1 MLSMLGTTV
10 RNFSGILLTVDV
22 GSLLGETGANEEGK
36 PLHAIDELVKG
47 YGAGTVNI
55 LRNLLVYVA
64 VAGLIVGCI
73 CLIIHGNNVSK
84 RAEESSGLIWK
95 VAGAILGFAA
105 AGLVIL
111 AQNIGIG
118 LVG

>member
-1 MLSMLGTTV
+1 MLSRLGTTV
-10 RNFSGILLTVDV
+10 TNLRGVILTVDV

-111 AQNIGIG
+111 AQNIGNG

>member
-1 MLSMLGTTV
+1 MFAKLGVT
-10 RNFSGILLTVDV
+10 LATVDV
-22 GSLLGETGANEEGK
+22 NSLLGESGANEAGK
-36 PLHAIDELVKG
+36 PLHAIDGLIKG

-64 VAGLIVGCI
+64 VGGLIIGCI
-73 CLIIHGNNVSK
+73 ALIVHGNNVAK

-95 VAGAILGFAA
+95 IAGAILGFAA

-111 AQNIGIG
+111 AQQIGIG

>member
-1 MLSMLGTTV
+1 MFAKLGV
-10 RNFSGILLTVDV
+10 LLATVDV
-22 GSLLGETGANEEGK
+22 NSLLGEAGANEEGK
-36 PLHAIDELVKG
+36 PLHAIDNLIKG

-55 LRNLLVYVA
+55 LRNLLVYVG
-64 VAGLIVGCI
+64 VAGLIIGCI

-95 VAGAILGFAA
+95 IAGAILGFAA
-105 AGLVIL
+105 AGLIIL
-111 AQNIGIG
+111 AQQIGIG

>member
-1 MLSMLGTTV
+1 MLSMLGITI
-10 RNFSGILLTVDV
+10 RRFCGMLLTVDV
-22 GSLLGETGANEEGK
+22 GSLLGESGANEEGK

>member
-1 MLSMLGTTV
+1 MFSMLGTV
-10 RNFSGILLTVDV
+10 AAKVKGVLLTSDV
-22 GSLLGETGANEEGK
+22 GALLGEPGANEEGK

-55 LRNLLVYVA
+55 LRNVLVYVA
-64 VAGLIVGCI
+64 VGGLIVGCI

-84 RAEESSGLIWK
+84 RAEERSGLLWK
-95 VAGAILGFAA
+95 VAGAVLGFAA
-105 AGLVIL
+105 AGLVVL